1 MKTKPGKF
9 RQDDEATK
17 FSDKLRRNQQPG
29 TSGQV
34 DPKLQGDG
42 KTNAENKKP
51 FTKEE
56 QAAAKEDKKIEKSK
70 LRVEKSSSKLDKAHD
85 KLEKAKQYKPPTIF
99 ERAIQTARYEAIA
112 QIHRGIHEVEG
123 ENVGVEAAH
132 KIESQAERA
141 GRLAVRHV
149 KHRIR
154 SRPARRVR
162 KMEKRNMKA
171 NTKLRFKQSVK
182 ENPELK
188 RTALKRLSHK
198 RRIRKEFAKKA
209 AVASKKTTA
218 GSTGIF
224 AKTAKPLIL
233 LAKNPKVLLILGI
246 CLLLVFTI
254 QSCTAMTMTVFNS
267 LGGAIIGGTS
277 HFADS
282 EEITEVAIRYS
293 QWEIDLLLEAMNAQS
308 SHPGFHEYRF
318 NLDRI
323 GHCPFA
329 LVAYLTIK
337 YDDFTFAEVEAT
349 MREIFNEQYT
359 LTFEPSMEI
368 RTRTETR
375 TGTDADGN
383 SYTYTATVQYEWHI
397 LTVTLTARNFT
408 DIIRER
414 LTTQD
419 EQERF
424 ELLMITKGNRQYI
437 DSPFDFFWLPFV
449 SSHFGY
455 RIHPIS
461 GERRFHTGVDIA
473 LPEGTPILAGGTGV
487 VTLSGWH
494 GGYGY
499 TVIIDYGD
507 GITALYAHCSVLL
520 VTVGQTVQTGDII
533 ALVGTTGNSTGPH
546 LHLEIRKNGRLLN
559 PIFFVMGTVNY

>member
-1 MKTKPGKF
+1 MEKNPKPNAVRMEKESKF
-9 RQDDEATK
+9 RQDGEAAK
-17 FSDKLRRNQQPG
+17 FSDKL
-29 TSGQV
+29 TE
-34 DPKLQGDG
+34 
-42 KTNAENKKP
+42 AKP
-51 FTKEE
+51 
-56 QAAAKEDKKIEKSK
+56 
-70 LRVEKSSSKLDKAHD
+70 
-85 KLEKAKQYKPPTIF
+85 YKPSTMM
-99 ERAIQTARYEAIA
+99 RRVGYEPIA
-112 QIHRGIHEVEG
+112 QVHREIHKVEG

-132 KIESQAERA
+132 KTEIQAERA

-149 KHRIR
+149 KHRTN
-154 SRPARRVR
+154 SRVARRVR
-162 KMEKRNMKA
+162 KMEKRNIKA
-171 NTKLRFKQSVK
+171 NARLRFQQLAK
-182 ENPELK
+182 ENPELN
-188 RTALKRLSHK
+188 RNTLKRMLHK

-209 AVASKKTTA
+209 AVASKKATA
-218 GSTGIF
+218 SATIKTAGIF
-224 AKTAKPLIL
+224 AKVAKPVIL
-233 LAKNPKVLLILGI
+233 LAKSPKALLILGI
-246 CLLLVFTI
+246 CMLLIFTI
-254 QSCTAMTMTVFNS
+254 QSCTAMTVTIFNS
-267 LGGAIIGGTS
+267 LGGAVIGVTS

-282 EEITEVAIRYS
+282 EEITEVTIRYS
-293 QWEIDLLLEAMNAQS
+293 EWEIDLLLEAMDAEI
-308 SHPGFHEYRF
+308 SHPGFDEYRF
-318 NLDRI
+318 HLDSI

-337 YDDFTFAEVEAT
+337 YDDFTFAEAETA

-359 LTFEPSMEI
+359 LTFEPSIEI
-368 RTRTETR
+368 RTLIETG

-383 SYTYTATVQYEWHI
+383 SYSYTVTVEYEWHI
-397 LTVTLTARNFT
+397 LTVTLTVRNFT
-408 DIIRER
+408 DMIRAR
-414 LTTQD
+414 LATQD

-437 DSPFDFFWLPFV
+437 DSPFDFYWLPFV

-461 GERRFHTGVDIA
+461 GERSFHTGVDIA
-473 LPEGTPILAGGTGV
+473 LPEGTPILAGGTGI

-507 GITALYAHCSVLL
+507 GISALYAHCSALL